1 MLAVRIYGLIWLF
14 VVAAAALLYLIG
26 FLSPIVV
33 ILFGKIVMGLVFLG
47 IMGLL
52 PMWATHQ
59 MSPKHKRR

>member
-14 VVAAAALLYLIG
+14 VIAAAALLYLIG
-26 FLSPIVV
+26 FLSPIVL

-52 PMWATHQ
+52 PMWVIHQ
-59 MSPKHKRR
+59 SSSKHGR